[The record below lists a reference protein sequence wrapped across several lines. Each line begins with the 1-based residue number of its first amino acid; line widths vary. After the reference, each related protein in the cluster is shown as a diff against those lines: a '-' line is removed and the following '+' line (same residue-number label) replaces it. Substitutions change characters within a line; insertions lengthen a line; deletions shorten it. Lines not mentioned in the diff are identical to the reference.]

1 VSVYKVPQKE
11 LAFIF
16 DEIINYAELCNMP
29 GFEDAS
35 RDMVDVVLPE
45 AAKFFEDI
53 VAPTNHETDK
63 HPAFLKDG
71 EVVTSPGL
79 DPIYRQMVEAG
90 WCCLNGDSNYGGAG
104 FPSVVDLAVQEM
116 LQTANC
122 GFSLLPMLTR
132 GVVHALNQYGSDEQ
146 KETYLGNLISGAWSG
161 TMNLTEPQAGS
172 DLSAVKTKAILN
184 GDHYL
189 ISGQKIYITWGD
201 HSCADNIIHLV
212 LARRPDAPEGNQG
225 ISLFL
230 VPKFL
235 VNADGSLGQR
245 NDVKPVGV
253 EHKLGIHSS
262 PTCTLAFGDNG
273 GAVGYLV
280 GEENKGL
287 QCMFTMMNNARLS
300 VGHQGVSLGERAY
313 QQAVAYAT
321 DRVQGRAPGVEGRAA
336 IIHHSDVK
344 RMLMQMRALTEGG
357 RAMSY
362 YAIAAEDRSSHHP
375 DEQVRVQ
382 SAQMVELLTPLVKG
396 WCTEVAMESTS
407 LGVQVH
413 GGMGFIEE
421 TGAAQHMRDARILP
435 IYEGTNGI
443 QALDFIGRKCL
454 RDGGQVVKVLL
465 AEMQV
470 TVDQLAAAHGGVVN
484 LRNRLR
490 HAIEQCQEALNFVL
504 ENSSDSQGIA
514 YNFMMLYGNTVSYWL
529 LVKLAAAAQDR
540 LAAGETDRFYNQKIA
555 TAEFFSTQ
563 ILPRNSG
570 FLAALVLGAL
580 SRQIFCRPRSV
591 IMALSLGLWDSSHI
605 SLAKV

>member
-1 VSVYKVPQKE
+1 MGVSVYKVPQKE

-16 DEIINYAELCNMP
+16 DEIINYSEICAMP
-29 GFEDAS
+29 GFEEAS

-45 AAKFFEDI
+45 AAKFFEDV

-63 HPAFLKDG
+63 NPAFLKDG

-79 DPIYRQMVEAG
+79 DSIYRQMVEAG

-122 GFSLLPMLTR
+122 GFSLLPMLSR
-132 GVVHALNQYGSDEQ
+132 GVVHALNQYGTDEQ

-201 HSCADNIIHLV
+201 HGCADNIIHLV

-235 VNADGSLGQR
+235 VNADGSLGER

-321 DRVQGRAPGVEGRAA
+321 DRVQGRASGVEGRAA

-375 DEQVRVQ
+375 DEQIRSQ

-454 RDGGQVVKVLL
+454 RDGGQAVQVLL
-465 AEMQV
+465 ADMQA
-470 TVDQLAAAHGGVVN
+470 TVDQLATAHGSTVN

-490 HAIEQCQEALNFVL
+490 HSVEQCQEALNYVL

-514 YNFMMLYGNTVSYWL
+514 YNFMMMYGNTVAYWL
-529 LVKLAAAAQDR
+529 LVKLAVAAQDR

-570 FLAALVLGAL
+570 YLATLILGA
-580 SRQIFCRPRSV
+580 
-591 IMALSLGLWDSSHI
+591 DSFDT
-605 SLAKV
+605 LEPADFLQA

>member
-11 LAFIF
+11 LSFIF
-16 DEIINYAELCNMP
+16 DEIIHYSEHCTMP
-29 GFEDAS
+29 GFEEAS

-53 VAPTNHETDK
+53 VAPTNHESDK

-79 DPIYRQMVEAG
+79 DPIYRQMVDAG
-90 WCCLNGDSNYGGAG
+90 WCCLNGDSRYGGAG

-116 LQTANC
+116 LQTANV

-132 GVVHALNQYGSDEQ
+132 GVVHALGQYGSDEQ
-146 KETYLGNLISGAWSG
+146 KETYLGNLISGTWSG

-172 DLSAVKTKAILN
+172 DLSAVKTKAVFN

-201 HSCADNIIHLV
+201 HRCADNIIHLV

-235 VNADGSLGQR
+235 VNADGSLGER

-300 VGHQGVSLGERAY
+300 VGHQGVSVSERAY
-313 QQAVAYAT
+313 QQAVGYAQ
-321 DRVQGRAPGVEGRAA
+321 DRVQGRATGVEGRAA
-336 IIHHSDVK
+336 IIHHPDVK
-344 RMLMQMRALTEGG
+344 RMLMQMRALTEAG
-357 RAMSY
+357 RAMSF

-375 DEQVRVQ
+375 DAQVRAE
-382 SAQMVELLTPLVKG
+382 SAQLVEVMTPLVKG

-454 RDGGQVVKVLL
+454 RDGGQAVQLLL
-465 AEMQV
+465 ADMDA
-470 TVDQLAAAHGGVVN
+470 TVAQLASAQDCILT
-484 LRNRLR
+484 LRTRLQ
-490 HAIEQCQEALNFVL
+490 HAIEQCRDALSYVL

-514 YNFMMLYGNTVSYWL
+514 YNFMMMYGNAVSYWL
-529 LVKLAAAAQDR
+529 LVKLAAAAQNR
-540 LAAGETDRFYNQKIA
+540 LDSGETDRFYNQKIA

-570 FLAALVLGAL
+570 FLVTLMSG
-580 SRQIFCRPRSV
+580 SDSFD
-591 IMALSLGLWDSSHI
+591 GLEPADFLH
-605 SLAKV
+605 A

>member
-16 DEIINYAELCNMP
+16 DEIVNYSDICSMP

-132 GVVHALNQYGSDEQ
+132 GVVHALNQYGTDEQ
-146 KETYLGNLISGAWSG
+146 KETYLGKLISGAWSG

-235 VNADGSLGQR
+235 VNADGSLGER

-273 GAVGYLV
+273 GAIGYLV

-300 VGHQGVSLGERAY
+300 VGHQGVALGERAY

-321 DRVQGRAPGVEGRAA
+321 DRVQGRASGVEGRAA

-375 DEQVRVQ
+375 DEQVRAQ

-454 RDGGQVVKVLL
+454 RDGGQTVKLLL
-465 AEMQV
+465 ADMQA
-470 TVDQLAAAHGGVVN
+470 TVEQLASAHGSTVN

-490 HAIEQCQEALNFVL
+490 HSVEQCQEALNYVL

-514 YNFMMLYGNTVSYWL
+514 YNFMMMYGNTVSYWL
-529 LVKLAAAAQDR
+529 LVKLAAAAEER
-540 LAAGETDRFYNQKIA
+540 LAAGEADRFYNQKIA

-570 FLAALVLGAL
+570 YLATLILGAG
-580 SRQIFCRPRSV
+580 SFD
-591 IMALSLGLWDSSHI
+591 ALEPADFLQ
-605 SLAKV
+605 A

>member
-1 VSVYKVPQKE
+1 MSVYKVPQKE

-16 DEIINYAELCNMP
+16 DEIINYSEICAMP
-29 GFEDAS
+29 GFEEAS

-45 AAKFFEDI
+45 AAKFFEDV

-63 HPAFLKDG
+63 NPAFLKDG

-79 DPIYRQMVEAG
+79 DSIYRQMVEAG

-122 GFSLLPMLTR
+122 GFSLLPMLSR
-132 GVVHALNQYGSDEQ
+132 GVVHALNQYGTDEQ

-201 HSCADNIIHLV
+201 HGCADNIIHLV

-235 VNADGSLGQR
+235 VNADGSLGER

-321 DRVQGRAPGVEGRAA
+321 DRVQGRASGVEGRAA

-375 DEQVRVQ
+375 DEQIRAQ

-454 RDGGQVVKVLL
+454 RDGGQAVQVLL
-465 AEMQV
+465 ADMQA
-470 TVDQLAAAHGGVVN
+470 TVDQLATAHGSTVN

-490 HAIEQCQEALNFVL
+490 YSVEQCQEALNYVL

-514 YNFMMLYGNTVSYWL
+514 YNFMMMYGNTVAYWL
-529 LVKLAAAAQDR
+529 LVKLAVAAQDR

-570 FLAALVLGAL
+570 YLATLILGA
-580 SRQIFCRPRSV
+580 
-591 IMALSLGLWDSSHI
+591 DSFDT
-605 SLAKV
+605 LEPADFLQA

>member
-1 VSVYKVPQKE
+1 MSVYKVPQKE
-11 LAFIF
+11 LSFIF
-16 DEIINYAELCNMP
+16 DEIIHYSEHCTMP
-29 GFEDAS
+29 GFEEAS

-53 VAPTNHETDK
+53 VAPTNHESDK

-79 DPIYRQMVEAG
+79 DPIYRQMVDAG
-90 WCCLNGDSNYGGAG
+90 WCCLNGDSRYGGAG

-116 LQTANC
+116 LQTANV

-132 GVVHALNQYGSDEQ
+132 GVVHALGQYGSDEQ
-146 KETYLGNLISGAWSG
+146 KETYLGNLISGTWSG

-172 DLSAVKTKAILN
+172 DLSAVKTKAVFN

-201 HSCADNIIHLV
+201 HRCADNIIHLV

-235 VNADGSLGQR
+235 VNADGSLGER

-300 VGHQGVSLGERAY
+300 VGHQGVSVSERAY
-313 QQAVAYAT
+313 QQAVGYAQ
-321 DRVQGRAPGVEGRAA
+321 DRVQGRAIGVEGRAA
-336 IIHHSDVK
+336 IIHHPDVK
-344 RMLMQMRALTEGG
+344 RMLMQMRALTEAG
-357 RAMSY
+357 RAMSF

-375 DEQVRVQ
+375 DAQVRAE
-382 SAQMVELLTPLVKG
+382 SAQLVEVMTPLVKG

-454 RDGGQVVKVLL
+454 RDGGQAVQLLL
-465 AEMQV
+465 ADMDA
-470 TVDQLAAAHGGVVN
+470 TVAQLASAQDCILT
-484 LRNRLR
+484 LRTRLQ
-490 HAIEQCQEALNFVL
+490 HAIEQCRDALSYVL

-514 YNFMMLYGNTVSYWL
+514 YNFMMMYGNAVSYWL
-529 LVKLAAAAQDR
+529 LVKLAAAAQNR
-540 LAAGETDRFYNQKIA
+540 LDSGETDRFYKQKIA

-570 FLAALVLGAL
+570 FLVTLMSG
-580 SRQIFCRPRSV
+580 SDSFD
-591 IMALSLGLWDSSHI
+591 GLEPADFLH
-605 SLAKV
+605 A

>member
-1 VSVYKVPQKE
+1 MSVYKVPQKE

-16 DEIINYAELCNMP
+16 DEIINYSEICSLP
-29 GFEDAS
+29 GFEEAS

-45 AAKFFEDI
+45 AAKFFEDV

-132 GVVHALNQYGSDEQ
+132 GVVHALNQYGTDEQ
-146 KETYLGNLISGAWSG
+146 KQTYLGNLISGAWSG

-235 VNADGSLGQR
+235 VNADGSLGVR
-245 NDVKPVGV
+245 NDVRPVGV

-262 PTCTLAFGDNG
+262 PTCTLAFGDDG

-300 VGHQGVSLGERAY
+300 VGHQGVALGERAY

-321 DRVQGRAPGVEGRAA
+321 DRVQGRASGVEGRAA
-336 IIHHSDVK
+336 IIHHADVK

-375 DEQVRVQ
+375 DEQVRAQ

-454 RDGGQVVKVLL
+454 RDGGEVVKVLL
-465 AEMQV
+465 ADMQA
-470 TVDQLAAAHGGVVN
+470 TVDQLAAAHGSVVN

-490 HAIEQCQEALNFVL
+490 HSVEQCQEALNYVL

-514 YNFMMLYGNTVSYWL
+514 YNFMMMYGNTVSYWL

-570 FLAALVLGAL
+570 YLATLILGAD
-580 SRQIFCRPRSV
+580 SFD
-591 IMALSLGLWDSSHI
+591 ALEPADFLQ
-605 SLAKV
+605 A

>member
-1 VSVYKVPQKE
+1 MSVYKVPQKE

-16 DEIINYAELCNMP
+16 DEIINYSEICSLP
-29 GFEDAS
+29 GFEEAS

-45 AAKFFEDI
+45 AAKFFEDV

-132 GVVHALNQYGSDEQ
+132 GVVHALNQYGTDEQ
-146 KETYLGNLISGAWSG
+146 KQTYLGNLISGAWSG

-235 VNADGSLGQR
+235 VNADGSLGVR

-262 PTCTLAFGDNG
+262 PTCTLAFGDDG

-300 VGHQGVSLGERAY
+300 VGHQGVALGERAY

-321 DRVQGRAPGVEGRAA
+321 DRVQGRASGVEGRAA
-336 IIHHSDVK
+336 IIHHADVK

-375 DEQVRVQ
+375 DEQVRAQ

-454 RDGGQVVKVLL
+454 RDGGEAVKVLL
-465 AEMQV
+465 ADMQA
-470 TVDQLAAAHGGVVN
+470 TVDQLAAAHGSVVN

-490 HAIEQCQEALNFVL
+490 HSVEQCQEALNYVL

-514 YNFMMLYGNTVSYWL
+514 YNFMMMYGNTVSYWL

-570 FLAALVLGAL
+570 FLATLILGAD
-580 SRQIFCRPRSV
+580 SFD
-591 IMALSLGLWDSSHI
+591 ALEPADFLQ
-605 SLAKV
+605 A